1 MLWFG
6 FIRGTPIPEMRTVSC
21 FVFLRACNRCNSSH
35 AHPAG
40 SRVCLHVCKAT
51 RTLEDISHSAVMKPV
66 QVLLKQDLANP
77 AQKLQPELFLAG
89 QF

>member
-6 FIRGTPIPEMRTVSC
+6 FIRGTLVTEMRTVSC
-21 FVFLRACNRCNSSH
+21 FFLRVCNRCNSSC

-51 RTLEDISHSAVMKPV
+51 HTLEDISHSV
-66 QVLLKQDLANP
+66 QVLLEQDLANP
-77 AQKLQPELFLAG
+77 AQKLESELFLAG